1 MATFIANKVVKLLI
15 QKQTPVQGARV
26 LVLGIT
32 FKENCGDLRNSKVID
47 LIQELKEFGCLV
59 ACYDPIADPEEVNE
73 EYQIKL
79 IPEIRGTFD
88 AIVHAVAHEAFK
100 ALPYKDL
107 LTKNGVL
114 YDVKATLERGVVD
127 GRL

>member
-1 MATFIANKVVKLLI
+1 VVKLLI
-15 QKQTPVQGARV
+15 QKHTPVQGARV

-47 LIQELKEFGCLV
+47 LIQELKEFGCV
-59 ACYDPIADPEEVNE
+59 VSCYDPIADPEEVNL
-73 EYQIKL
+73 EYQIEL
-79 IPEIRGTFD
+79 IPELLDRYE

-100 ALPYKDL
+100 GLPYRKL
-107 LTKNGVL
+107 LSEKGLV
-114 YDVKATLERGVVD
+114 YDVKATLERGSVD